1 MYEER
6 HKKEDDKLLGL
17 ISSISPILELFILEV
32 DDYVDLRVKERTL
45 STDTI
50 PIVTCEACH
59 SSSGMQY

>member
-6 HKKEDDKLLGL
+6 HKKEYNKLLAL
-17 ISSISPILELFILEV
+17 IASISPILEFFILEV
-32 DDYVDLRVKERTL
+32 DDYVDLRVRVRTL

-50 PIVTCEACH
+50 PIVTCEGCH